1 VKAEDIIRALAA
13 EDIEEREFGKFGGPP
28 TVCRRCCHI
37 LPGPHATICLWAA
50 AKQWVEAADREP
62 KLLFCGVRDGGD
74 FWHLECRFDDGQKF
88 AAIQVDKDHEKL
100 ADEIAAYLN
109 TRKEK
114 EQALGLAEIR
124 IRQLGEQLAACEKAL
139 AERDARVIGLS
150 RDAGRLA
157 DEVDALIRS
166 KVIDSRSPAAD
177 ALLDFREPPR
187 TPRSDRLADLDKIV
201 WGLVHNAGR
210 CITSGRVERWAAV
223 MEAVGCGS
231 TQAHELCRRHG
242 LDSDELV
249 GRGDLCGGCEEDG
262 GTCGG
267 CICDDA
273 VSQHCTRSDE
283 DLGGHGC
290 ECERRR
296 VAQLEA
302 ELQELSA
309 VRDQLEACPFCAVP
323 RCAARCQLLG

>member
-1 VKAEDIIRALAA
+1 VS
-13 EDIEEREFGKFGGPP
+13 
-28 TVCRRCCHI
+28 
-37 LPGPHATICLWAA
+37 
-50 AKQWVEAADREP
+50 EP
-62 KLLFCGVRDGGD
+62 KLLSCGVRDGVD
-74 FWHLECRFDDGQKF
+74 FWHLECRFEGGQKY
-88 AAIQVDKDHEKL
+88 AAVQVDKGHEKL

-114 EQALGLAEIR
+114 EQAQGLAEIR
-124 IRQLGEQLAACEKAL
+124 IRQLGDLLSACEKAL
-139 AERDARVIGLS
+139 GVAH
-150 RDAGRLA
+150 
-157 DEVDALIRS
+157 S
-166 KVIDSRSPAAD
+166 KVSI
-177 ALLDFREPPR
+177 
-187 TPRSDRLADLDKIV
+187 LDKIV

-210 CITSGRVERWAAV
+210 CITSGRVERWSAV

-231 TQAHELCRRHG
+231 TQAHELCRQHG
-242 LDSDELV
+242 LDPDELV

-267 CICDDA
+267 CICDDEA
-273 VSQHCTRSDE
+273 SQHCTRSDE

-302 ELQELSA
+302 QLQELSA

>member
-1 VKAEDIIRALAA
+1 MSD
-13 EDIEEREFGKFGGPP
+13 
-28 TVCRRCCHI
+28 
-37 LPGPHATICLWAA
+37 
-50 AKQWVEAADREP
+50 EP
-62 KLLFCGVRDGGD
+62 KILFCGVRDGGD

-88 AAIQVDKDHEKL
+88 AAVQVDKAHERL

-109 TRKEK
+109 TGKLDDGLATIRIEHLDKQLASCEGVLRQVSAKALRLEDLRDAYQMRVEQLEAETASLRQAVANLTSEK
-114 EQALGLAEIR
+114 ETLGR
-124 IRQLGEQLAACEKAL
+124 DYGEAVAA
-139 AERDARVIGLS
+139 
-150 RDAGRLA
+150 
-157 DEVDALIRS
+157 
-166 KVIDSRSPAAD
+166 
-177 ALLDFREPPR
+177 REELR
-187 TPRSDRLADLDKIV
+187 RIV

-210 CITSGRVERWAAV
+210 CLTSGRVERWAAV

-231 TQAHELCRRHG
+231 TQAHELCRQHG
-242 LDSDELV
+242 LDPDELV